1 MARRMKGRRIMV
13 RLGGYALLAGSFGAA
28 LWGVAHRGQAHLRST
43 IVALLV
49 FDITL
54 ALLVMDG
61 TAGG

>member
-1 MARRMKGRRIMV
+1 MV
-13 RLGGYALLAGSFGAA
+13 RLGGYVLLAGSFGAA
-28 LWGVAHRGQAHLRST
+28 LWGVAHRGRAHLRST

-61 TAGG
+61 GAGG